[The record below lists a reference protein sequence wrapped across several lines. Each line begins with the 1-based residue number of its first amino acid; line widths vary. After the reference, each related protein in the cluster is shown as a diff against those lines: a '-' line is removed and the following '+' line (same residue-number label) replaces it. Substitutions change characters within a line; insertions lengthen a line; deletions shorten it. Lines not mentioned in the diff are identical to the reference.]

1 MLSILI
7 NFINSFKISF
17 MHKITLLI
25 HCADQP
31 NIIASVTN
39 FMASNDGNIVYIDQ
53 HVDREQNIFFMRLEC
68 EFSSNTFSLE
78 EFKQAFQ
85 SVLAEQFQLHWKIYS
100 AERKPKM
107 ALFVSKY
114 DHCLYDILGRYNSGE
129 LFLEIPFI
137 LSNHLDLKPIADSF
151 NIPFYHVPVTK
162 ATKHEAEQKQ
172 LKLLESHQIDF
183 IVLARYMQI
192 VSETLID
199 KYPNRIINIHHS
211 FLPAFIGA
219 KPYHSAYKR
228 GVKIIGSTSHYIT
241 EELDAGPI
249 IEQDVAHVTHTFSIK
264 DLIAKGRDLEKI
276 VLSNAIKLH
285 TNRKVMVYNNKTI
298 IFS

>member
-1 MLSILI
+1 MQ
-7 NFINSFKISF
+7 
-17 MHKITLLI
+17 KITLLI
-25 HCADQP
+25 NCEDQP
-31 NIIASVTN
+31 NIIAGITT
-39 FMASNDGNIVYIDQ
+39 FMASNGGNIVYIDQ
-53 HVDREQNIFFMRLEC
+53 YVDREQNIFFMRLES
-68 EFSSNTFSLE
+68 EFTSNDFSIEAFKTVFKDALVDKFSL
-78 EFKQAFQ
+78 KWRMYA
-85 SVLAEQFQLHWKIYS
+85 AEK
-100 AERKPKM
+100 KPKM

-162 ATKHEAEQKQ
+162 STKQEAEEKQ
-172 LKLLESHQIDF
+172 LELLNQHKIDF

-192 VSETLID
+192 VSKTLID
-199 KYPNRIINIHHS
+199 KYPNKIINIHHS
-211 FLPAFIGA
+211 FLPAFVGA

-249 IEQDVAHVTHTFSIK
+249 IEQNVAQISHNNSIK

-285 TNRKVMVYNNKTI
+285 TMRKVMVYNNKTI

>member
-1 MLSILI
+1 M
-7 NFINSFKISF
+7 K
-17 MHKITLLI
+17 KITLLI
-25 HCADQP
+25 HCEDQP

-39 FMASNDGNIVYIDQ
+39 FMADNQGNIVYIDQ

-68 EFSSNTFSLE
+68 EFISMSFSIENFKILFSNTLVE
-78 EFKQAFQ
+78 KFKLKWRIYA
-85 SVLAEQFQLHWKIYS
+85 AEK
-100 AERKPKM
+100 KPKM

-137 LSNHLDLKPIADSF
+137 ISNHKDLEPIADSF
-151 NIPFYHVPVTK
+151 KIPFYHVPVTK
-162 ATKHEAEQKQ
+162 TTKHEAEQRQ
-172 LKLLESHQIDF
+172 LKLLESYNVDF

-192 VSETLID
+192 VSNLLID
-199 KYPNRIINIHHS
+199 KYYNKIINIHHS
-211 FLPAFIGA
+211 FLPAFVGA

-228 GVKIIGSTSHYIT
+228 GVKIIGATSHYIT

-249 IEQDVAHVTHTFSIK
+249 IEQDVAHVSHSYSIN

-285 TNRKVMVYNNKTI
+285 ANRKVMVFNNKTV